1 MQYYFDRVC
10 QIVIENRSQ
19 TVIEGLRIKFEIIKS
34 MQAKENTAKIEIF
47 NLSPELRNQLNEEES
62 LVRIYAGYSKYKGL
76 IEIGQGDITKIR
88 TNRNETDIATEMYL
102 AEGLKKTKSN
112 PIALSYTKDVKLADI
127 LTNITASTGFTFRQV
142 DMDSSKVIASSYA
155 DMGSLD
161 HILSNLALEYNFNWS
176 IQNGVILLKGKKV
189 TNNQEIMLFTPESGL
204 IVNPESVR
212 KISRRLQKSKIV
224 DQEEDKMNVQVMLQ
238 PQLQVSDII
247 AVESENLKGKFRI
260 EKITHIG
267 DTHEN
272 DWYSELEVIAI

>member
-19 TVIEGLRIKFEIIKS
+19 TVIEGLQIKFEIIKS

-47 NLSPELRNQLNEEES
+47 NLSLELRNQLNEEES
-62 LVRIYAGYSKYKGL
+62 LVRIYAGYSMYKGL
-76 IEIGQGDITKIR
+76 VEIGQGDITKIR

-102 AEGLKKTKSN
+102 AEGLKKTRNN
-112 PIALSYTKDVKLADI
+112 PIALSYTKDVKLGDI
-127 LTNITASTGFTFRQV
+127 LTNITASTGFTFRQI
-142 DMDSSKVIASSYA
+142 DMDSSKVIANSYA

-161 HILSNLALEYNFNWS
+161 HILSNLSLEYNFNWS

-272 DWYSELEVIAI
+272 DWYSDLEVVAI